1 MIINT
6 FKILPSEL
14 KYKGKA
20 SRLWGEKKMTSAT
33 SGAECEM
40 LSVTE
45 GPLFLKQELIQPA
58 IGHL

>member
-1 MIINT
+1 
-6 FKILPSEL
+6 
-14 KYKGKA
+14 
-20 SRLWGEKKMTSAT
+20 MTSAT